1 MIGDECLHRYKGGGA
16 AEFREFCS
24 STCFYGLLLPKDPV
38 LREKHR
44 TNRGEEVGRRPIRIS
59 SSSPLFARMR
69 CVSDPDAL
77 DVPCIPLPLV
87 EPYLVR
93 YTGDSLE
100 LAKKN

>member
-1 MIGDECLHRYKGGGA
+1 M
-16 AEFREFCS
+16 
-24 STCFYGLLLPKDPV
+24 
-38 LREKHR
+38 
-44 TNRGEEVGRRPIRIS
+44 PIRIL

-69 CVSDPDAL
+69 CVSTPDAL

-100 LAKKN
+100 LANKPKYSANSPGS